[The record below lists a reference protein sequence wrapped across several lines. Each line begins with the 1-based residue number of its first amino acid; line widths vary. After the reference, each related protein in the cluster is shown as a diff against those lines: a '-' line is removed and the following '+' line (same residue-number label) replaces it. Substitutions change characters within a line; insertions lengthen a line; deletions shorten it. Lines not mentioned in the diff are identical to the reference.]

1 MPFLESDDEVRILLL
16 SSRVIAVVGLSDNLR
31 RDSHGVARYLLNA
44 GYTIIPVNPNI
55 DNVFG
60 VKSYPTLDHVP
71 EKIDIV
77 DIFRRAEF
85 VPDVVESAIRVH
97 ARAVWMQLGV
107 FHPGAAD
114 HADRAGLQVVVEQ
127 CMMVEHQRLVA

>member
-1 MPFLESDDEVRILLL
+1 MPFLESDDEVRSLLL
-16 SSRVIAVVGLSDNLR
+16 SSRVIAVVGLSDNPR

-44 GYTIIPVNPNI
+44 GYTIVPVNPNV
-55 DNVFG
+55 DNVLG
-60 VKSYPTLDHVP
+60 VKSYPTLDDVP

-77 DIFRRAEF
+77 NIFRRAEF

-97 ARAVWMQLGV
+97 ARAAWMQLGV

-114 HADRAGLQVVVEQ
+114 YADRAGLQVVVEQ

>member
-1 MPFLESDDEVRILLL
+1 MPFLESDDEVRSLLL
-16 SSRVIAVVGLSDNLR
+16 SSHVIAVIGLSNNPW
-31 RDSHGVARYLLNA
+31 RDSHVVARYLLNA
-44 GYTIIPVNPNI
+44 GYRIIPVNPNA
-55 DNVFG
+55 DDVFG
-60 VKSYPTLDHVP
+60 VKSFPTLDNVP

-77 DIFRRAEF
+77 DIFRRPEF
-85 VPDVVESAIRVH
+85 VPDVVESAIRAH

-107 FHPGAAD
+107 IHPGAAD